1 MSSEDNVN
9 KTKQDTKKYEEK
21 ENVTAS
27 YHTCYHTCYRFITRI
42 YTIFSHVTAKATW
55 RHLFL
60 LLFFKLM
67 RKTYN
72 FSSRPHHGIFI
83 VVVFIVRV
91 VYTPLVANIATLVEI
106 TTSLANKFFG
116 SRQLYCFTFKKK

>member
-1 MSSEDNVN
+1 MSSEDDVN

-55 RHLFL
+55 KHLFL

-83 VVVFIVRV
+83 VVVFIVR
-91 VYTPLVANIATLVEI
+91 
-106 TTSLANKFFG
+106 SLKGSLYSTGGKYCYISWNYHLFG
-116 SRQLYCFTFKKK
+116 K